1 MSITYYSY
9 LNVKIDFSMKTDGKQ
24 RPFVATFKFNKRRSL
39 KMQSKRINIK
49 KLTVKR
55 SLKTNVFDT
64 TNWSIQD
71 FPETL
76 HTWREICSL
85 HGLNS
90 WHVKC
95 CLRYTWKLVRETGS
109 PFAEEGLFPNLWSQ
123 FCTRVSGIL
132 FLTLDRLKTN
142 RLPVVLRLFS
152 DRSQTTS
159 KCVTHST
166 HLT

>member
-9 LNVKIDFSMKTDGKQ
+9 LNVKIDSSMKTDGKQ

-64 TNWSIQD
+64 TNLSTQD

-76 HTWREICSL
+76 HT
-85 HGLNS
+85 
-90 WHVKC
+90 
-95 CLRYTWKLVRETGS
+95 
-109 PFAEEGLFPNLWSQ
+109 
-123 FCTRVSGIL
+123 
-132 FLTLDRLKTN
+132 
-142 RLPVVLRLFS
+142 
-152 DRSQTTS
+152 
-159 KCVTHST
+159 
-166 HLT
+166 

>member
-9 LNVKIDFSMKTDGKQ
+9 LNVKIDSSMKTDGKQ

-64 TNWSIQD
+64 TNLSTQD

-76 HTWREICSL
+76 HTWSEICSL

-95 CLRYTWKLVRETGS
+95 CLRYTWCVIFFLKLVRETGS
-109 PFAEEGLFPNLWSQ
+109 PFATLWRKLVSQPLIAILRPRFRHIIPNLW
-123 FCTRVSGIL
+123 
-132 FLTLDRLKTN
+132 
-142 RLPVVLRLFS
+142 
-152 DRSQTTS
+152 
-159 KCVTHST
+159 
-166 HLT
+166 